1 MTEKRVSC
9 RKEMYVIGGNQPMFF
24 QQLSVSK
31 GFRVADI
38 LWRKYSIEYSNFGFK
53 LPLFHARKL

>member
-1 MTEKRVSC
+1 
-9 RKEMYVIGGNQPMFF
+9 MYVIRGNQPMFF

-53 LPLFHARKL
+53 LPLFHAQKL